1 MINNTVLTYAKFR
14 NTHKTIG
21 RLLEIGMILL
31 MLAACIT
38 MTMTTQINIMLA
50 SSGVITFCGVSFLFF
65 KKADYYRR
73 LMPV

>member
-14 NTHKTIG
+14 NSHRTIG

-31 MLAACIT
+31 MVAACIT
-38 MTMTTQINIMLA
+38 MTMATKISIMLA
-50 SSGVITFCGVSFLFF
+50 SLSVITLCGVSFLFF

-73 LMPV
+73 LMPL